1 MVDSLM
7 GGNTQ
12 MYYLNG
18 RIDYRGLSP
27 KDVNTELYRPPVHS
41 YINRDSTLNMSKTL
55 QTKISRAFVNKRSG
69 KEERSLIGGCREPG
83 SRAPVVTGG
92 K

>member
-18 RIDYRGLSP
+18 RIDYGGLSP
-27 KDVNTELYRPPVHS
+27 KDVNTEQSCTGAVHS

-55 QTKISRAFVNKRSG
+55 RGKISRTFVNKRSAKEVG
-69 KEERSLIGGCREPG
+69 KKFNWGLQQSWGLG
-83 SRAPVVTGG
+83 SAP
-92 K
+92 KL

>member
-18 RIDYRGLSP
+18 RIDYGGLSP
-27 KDVNTELYRPPVHS
+27 KDVNTEQSCTGAVHS

-55 QTKISRAFVNKRSG
+55 RGKISSTFVNKRSTG
-69 KEERSLIGGCREPG
+69 EEERSLIGGCS
-83 SRAPVVTGG
+83 SRGLDWAAP
-92 K
+92 KL